1 MNQQLWYCFET
12 CLIFIALI
20 YYRRKESDYAHGNKL
35 VLTPLSWW
43 IQLCIDHWWTRKQF
57 ASSWCFKGMAISH
70 VLLSVPK
77 GNPRLSLG
85 LHNYSKQQRRKTT
98 SPWCYTVL
106 LCDIPRNGMM
116 VFFIYPIP
124 LTSGQF
130 VNRHISVFAP
140 SRPMAG
146 VIAKLA
152 QFGFPVLAIST
163 LSVLSRPPTLIVC
176 SKNAV
181 AKLLRFL
188 LAAPTLSS
196 NNSKRR
202 RRLGIRF
209 WRVEEVNY
217 LGAGSSQFFLSH
229 KFIYVCKFACFG
241 RH

>member
-20 YYRRKESDYAHGNKL
+20 YYRQKGSDYAHGNKL

-57 ASSWCFKGMAISH
+57 ASSWYFKGMAISH

-98 SPWCYTVL
+98 SMMLYCAGYGIFPETGWC
-106 LCDIPRNGMM
+106 
-116 VFFIYPIP
+116 FFFLFNPIP
-124 LTSGQF
+124 LTSGLF
-130 VNRHISVFAP
+130 VNRHISVFVP
-140 SRPMAG
+140 SRPIAG

-152 QFGFPVLAIST
+152 QFGLPVLAIST
-163 LSVLSRPPTLIVC
+163 LSVLSRPTTLIVC
-176 SKNAV
+176 SKNSV

-196 NNSKRR
+196 NSSKRR

-209 WRVEEVNY
+209 WIVEEVNS
-217 LGAGSSQFFLSH
+217 LGSGSSAIFS
-229 KFIYVCKFACFG
+229 VA
-241 RH
+241 